1 MTNGK
6 LYEKDQSPQ
15 ASRDQTH
22 LRLIYSHT
30 AANSQKTDAKNE
42 GVPPNPCRSLLA
54 QLDRLASA
62 IEVEVNLLSGL

>member
-15 ASRDQTH
+15 ASRDQPH
-22 LRLIYSHT
+22 LRLIYSST
-30 AANSQKTDAKNE
+30 AAPSQKTDAINSAKR
-42 GVPPNPCRSLLA
+42 PKPCRDLLA

-62 IEVEVNLLSGL
+62 VEVEVNLLSEL

>member
-6 LYEKDQSPQ
+6 LLKKNQSTLESQ
-15 ASRDQTH
+15 DQTQ

-30 AANSQKTDAKNE
+30 ANTSQNMDAINSTKQPK
-42 GVPPNPCRSLLA
+42 PCRSLLA